1 MKRNKHIFF
10 VRSDFQYIVCKGIIE
25 NLELKAQDCIFV
37 ADRNTIIGNKYNQ
50 STIYGIGKYLNFNER
65 CKYYLKNLR
74 LVNKFF
80 RQGVITVYIPFQYRY
95 ASHDYNR
102 FVYYEEGLSA
112 YKVKEYHERNGE
124 KGLIIRKLFVMLL
137 APFNKQVRGYLMG
150 FVCQNNTPKNKVE
163 IYSFSKLCYRNVL
176 ERYVEKRV
184 ITIPKECDEK
194 YHIEKNSTILIL
206 DRLSEFGRPFNLDNY
221 IYCIKKCL
229 ERFKSLGINQIYL
242 KYHPADYDNKT
253 GCKQIDMLL
262 EDAGIKSTLF
272 SGRLEYLAMQNLG
285 IRFVGSSSTVLFYAP
300 LLGKTNLSESFY
312 KWLSDI
318 DEDYKLFISGWG
330 NFEDFFSM
338 NVQCI

>member
-206 DRLSEFGRPFNLDNY
+206 E
-221 IYCIKKCL
+221 
-229 ERFKSLGINQIYL
+229 IYL